1 MKKCNRCKIVF
12 HSDERLRCLYCDTSL
27 MTVDRDDTV
36 GFRDEKDFDPN
47 LVGGDIKRGVS
58 VLKQVLSDWELSEFL
73 RAQYVIGTYF
83 KVRTFKFSYDFSRNH
98 FKMGKD
104 YKRLLVQP
112 LNLTSFLMLPWV
124 IMNFLDSLYIRLSY
138 NAYCTKCGWKFH
150 QVHATQIH
158 DPLECEYNLEYS
170 RIVRE
175 ILNGNLNKT
184 EGLIKESAY
193 KKIRSGKRSAYKDL
207 CSSRSALGWVVDVL
221 CIWLSILVLM
231 VVAVI
236 LVLPLFIKFG
246 NFMTA
251 EEAL

>member
-12 HSDERLRCLYCDTSL
+12 HNDERLRCLYCDSSL
-27 MTVDRDDTV
+27 LVVDHDDTL
-36 GFRDEKDFDPN
+36 GFRDEDDFDPN
-47 LVGGDIKRGVS
+47 LVGGDIKREVS
-58 VLKQVLSDWELSEFL
+58 VLKQVLYDWELAEYL

-83 KVRTFKFSYDFSRNH
+83 KVRTFKFMYQFSRNH

-124 IMNFLDSLYIRLSY
+124 VVDLLDSLYIRLSY
-138 NAYCTKCGWKFH
+138 NAYCSKCGWKFH
-150 QVHATQIH
+150 QIHATQMH
-158 DPLECEYNLEYS
+158 DALECEYNLEYS

-193 KKIRSGKRSAYKDL
+193 KKVRSGKRSAYKDL
-207 CSSRSALGWVVDVL
+207 CSARSAFGWIPDVL
-221 CIWLSILVLM
+221 CIWFSILVLM
-231 VVAVI
+231 ITIVV
-236 LVLPLFIKFG
+236 LVFPLFLDFAT
-246 NFMTA
+246 FMSLS
-251 EEAL
+251 EAS